1 MASGRPARDRQRGSV
16 TAEFAVALPAF
27 VLVLALGLGAV
38 AAATAQLRC
47 VDAARAGARAVA
59 RGETVAAAIAAAR
72 AAAPAGAH
80 VIVQRRGQDVRVEV
94 RGRVPLLGPTGPQ
107 PLSLSVEAVEQA
119 PLEPGV
125 EQAGPG

>member
-1 MASGRPARDRQRGSV
+1 MSSNTRCTSFSDPCGCAAAVRRGAPLPATEVLVASGRPARDRQRGSV
-16 TAEFAVALPAF
+16 TAEFGVALPAF

-72 AAAPAGAH
+72 AAAAGGAH
-80 VIVQRRGQDVRVEV
+80 GICPRRW
-94 RGRVPLLGPTGPQ
+94 
-107 PLSLSVEAVEQA
+107 
-119 PLEPGV
+119 
-125 EQAGPG
+125 QAG